1 MTFWNRVRVLKIQ
14 FLAMTPLE
22 SWKIVSANIRLLL
35 YYPKVVEGAPVPSLD
50 VLRIYVAAEGG
61 DVTVLDRMCA
71 RVKDAD
77 RDRFRLL
84 EDADEG

>member
-1 MTFWNRVRVLKIQ
+1 ML
-14 FLAMTPLE
+14 
-22 SWKIVSANIRLLL
+22 
-35 YYPKVVEGAPVPSLD
+35 EGAPVPSLD